1 VANEDW
7 DQIELQDDP
16 EACTFK
22 ATIQRLKVQK
32 EPLDLA
38 DPLTFIL
45 TVNKIRQDERIEA
58 DFVKLR
64 KTLNVAKKE
73 REPRI
78 ARITRTYDQQ
88 ISFTSEHRDKV
99 TKYAGSDSTCWLQFN
114 SPGAW

>member
-1 VANEDW
+1 VANEGW
-7 DQIELQDDP
+7 DQIELQNDP

-32 EPLDLA
+32 ESLDLA
-38 DPLTFIL
+38 DPLTLTL
-45 TVNKIRQDERIEA
+45 TVNKIRQDERTKA

-73 REPRI
+73 KEPRI
-78 ARITRTYDQQ
+78 ARITRIHDQQ
-88 ISFTSEHRDKV
+88 ISFTSEHRHKV
-99 TKYAGSDSTCWLQFN
+99 TKYAGSDSTWWLQFN